1 MASLCVVG
9 TGYVGLVTGAV
20 LADRRHQVICVDKD
34 EAKIEA
40 LKEGK
45 IPIYEPGLEEMVLR
59 TRARGRLRF
68 TTDLEEAVESSRIIF
83 IAVGTPTDPESH
95 TADLSA
101 VYEVAKQIGRLLKD
115 EFKLVVLKST
125 VPVGTAARV
134 RKIIQKEAGRG
145 ANFEVASNPEFLRE
159 GAAVEDALNPIRIV
173 IGAPTK
179 EAAMELVQLYA
190 PFERPMIITSNESAE
205 LCKYAC
211 NVFLATKISF
221 ANVLAQLC
229 ERAGADVKEVVRAM
243 GYDPRIGS
251 AFLGAGLG
259 YGGSCFPKDV
269 MAFISTLQ
277 EYGVNDDL
285 VRAGFEANEAM
296 VQIFVDKLQRRLG
309 DLSGKVIGLWGLA
322 FKPNTDDVRFSRAL
336 EVAHLLLAEGAK
348 VQAYDP
354 QAMEKAKEVL
364 PQLKYCEGP
373 YEAAAGAD
381 AVALVTEWEDFRH
394 LDWDRVR
401 EEMRQPVVF
410 DGRNFLDDEA
420 LETANLEYYA
430 IGR

>member
-83 IAVGTPTDPESH
+83 IAVGTPTDPETH

-101 VYEVAKQIGRLLKD
+101 VYEVAKQVGRLLKD

-145 ANFEVASNPEFLRE
+145 AQFEVASNPEFLRE